1 MAYQI
6 VRTAKAD
13 EQLRDIVLYRAEV
26 AGSVEAAL
34 EFLDRLEQKIS
45 RLADFPE
52 SGSLPRYGALRAR
65 GYRVLIA
72 EKHLVFYKVDEERR
86 MVMVYAIVDGRRA
99 VTATIGMGLATL
111 RLTLPKAW
119 NSSCKRYADAG
130 TETLYNKHRK
140 GTAGRRSVPH
150 IM

>member
-26 AGSVEAAL
+26 AGNAEAAL
-34 EFLDRLEQKIS
+34 EFLDRLKQKID

-52 SGSLPRYGALRAR
+52 SGSFPRYGALRAR

-72 EKHLVFYKVDEERR
+72 EKHLMFYKVDEERK
-86 MVMVYAIVDGRRA
+86 MVIVYAIVDGRRDYLNL
-99 VTATIGMGLATL
+99 I
-111 RLTLPKAW
+111 
-119 NSSCKRYADAG
+119 
-130 TETLYNKHRK
+130 
-140 GTAGRRSVPH
+140 
-150 IM
+150 